1 MSVGEPLSIQGAQ
14 LLSGYAH
21 LAVLAALA
29 LLSPRSAPGDEPD
42 AESIEDRIALMRQ
55 MLEAS
60 VGAAGT
66 PLPAIVASVDVE
78 DEADATPAAGRAGS
92 EASNPVVAHP
102 AGTPG
107 LLRRAPAPSS
117 VAGASRDATL
127 REASGFG
134 MVGALGNLGSA
145 GAGTPRW
152 SASNAEGMLGAGDLG
167 DSGGLG
173 LSGIGEG
180 GSDGWGNG
188 GILLGRIGT
197 LGHDT
202 GSAEGF
208 GATGGWGRLAG
219 HHAVGP
225 VICGCD
231 GTQVNGRLPPEA
243 IQRVVRQNMGRFRY
257 CYERALDRDPG
268 LQGRVVTRFLIAR
281 DGSVGFSADVPEE
294 SDFPEPGVVSCIVRA
309 FGALSFP
316 VPEGGTVSVVYPLS
330 LSPSG

>member
-1 MSVGEPLSIQGAQ
+1 MGEPLSIQGAQ

-29 LLSPRSAPGDEPD
+29 LLSPRLPPGDEPD
-42 AESIEDRIALMRQ
+42 AESIEDRIALMRR

-60 VGAAGT
+60 AGAAGT
-66 PLPAIVASVDVE
+66 PLQAMGASVEVE
-78 DEADATPAAGRAGS
+78 TESDATPVAERAGS
-92 EASNPVVAHP
+92 EAPNPMVGDP
-102 AGTPG
+102 AGRPGG

-117 VAGASRDATL
+117 VAGASRDAAL
-127 REASGFG
+127 REASSFG
-134 MVGALGNLGSA
+134 MVGALGDLGSS
-145 GAGTPRW
+145 GAGSPRW

-180 GSDGWGNG
+180 GSDGWGN

-281 DGSVGFSADVPEE
+281 DGSVGFSTDVPEE
-294 SDFPEPGVVSCIVRA
+294 SDFPDPGVVSCIVRA
-309 FGALSFP
+309 FGAISFP